1 MAKDQSEYI
10 DDYCYATYGHFNWGY
25 LSTYTKEEL
34 AKAGH
39 DIDGPIVF
47 WHEDDEEQEE
57 EE

>member
-34 AKAGH
+34 AKADH
-39 DIDGPIVF
+39 DIDGPIVY
-47 WHEDDEEQEE
+47 WHEDDEESEE
-57 EE
+57 